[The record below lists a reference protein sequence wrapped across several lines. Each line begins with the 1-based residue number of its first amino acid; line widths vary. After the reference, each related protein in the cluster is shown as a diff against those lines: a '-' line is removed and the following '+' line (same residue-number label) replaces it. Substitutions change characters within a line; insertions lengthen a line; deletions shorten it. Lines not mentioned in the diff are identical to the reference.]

1 MSRIGNQPIE
11 IPSGVSISIEH
22 PKVTVK
28 GPKGE
33 LSDSFHEDM
42 TIVESDGIISVSR
55 PSDESEHKAFHGL
68 TRSLLSN
75 MVIGVSEGF
84 QKDLEL
90 VGIGYRVQQKGK
102 GITLNVMLSHSVNID
117 PPEGLTI
124 EVSDDNKIKIS
135 GIDKQAVGQIAAEI
149 RRVRP
154 PNVYTGKGIRYAGE
168 QVRIK
173 PGKSASSA

>member
-55 PSDESEHKAFHGL
+55 PSDESEHKAWQDQLRGA
-68 TRSLLSN
+68 
-75 MVIGVSEGF
+75 VEV
-84 QKDLEL
+84 
-90 VGIGYRVQQKGK
+90 
-102 GITLNVMLSHSVNID
+102 
-117 PPEGLTI
+117 EGLLQRLQMH
-124 EVSDDNKIKIS
+124 KICYPWAFCLS
-135 GIDKQAVGQIAAEI
+135 FA
-149 RRVRP
+149 
-154 PNVYTGKGIRYAGE
+154 
-168 QVRIK
+168 
-173 PGKSASSA
+173 